1 MTQNTH
7 SFTNNGSFV
16 VDVLLTPE
24 WQEASPSVEA
34 RVKECVAE
42 VFYTICPD
50 LVKNHEIEVAVNLSD
65 EQTVHDLNAE
75 YRGKDKPT
83 NVLAF
88 ANYEGANWWQAA
100 DIPNDM
106 PLLIGD
112 MVLAYGVVARE
123 ASEQGKKFE
132 AHLSHLV
139 VHGCLHLL
147 GYDHLSDADAEV
159 MEGLEKKILFGLGI
173 ENPYHNDEIKA

>member
-24 WQEASPSVEA
+24 WQEASPSVEV

-50 LVKNHEIEVAVNLSD
+50 LVKTYEVEVVVNLSD
-65 EQTVHDLNAE
+65 EKTVHGLNAE

-83 NVLAF
+83 NVLSF
-88 ANYEGANWWQAA
+88 ANYEGPNWWQTANL
-100 DIPNDM
+100 PSDM

-147 GYDHLSDADAEV
+147 GYDHLNDADAEV